1 MGGGSERGNEKGR
14 EEVNEFVSERVCL
27 CPDLILCLY
36 KNQKIY
42 KYIFN
47 MSSQFDFITFY
58 STDFH
63 VDHSPS
69 NQLSTH
75 EIFV

>member
-1 MGGGSERGNEKGR
+1 MSLCVRERD
-14 EEVNEFVSERVCL
+14 FV
-27 CPDLILCLY
+27 CPHMILCLY

-47 MSSQFDFITFY
+47 MSSQFDFATFY
-58 STDFH
+58 GTDFH
-63 VDHSPS
+63 VDPSPS